1 MTFSVQ
7 LYSVREAFAA
17 DPGGTLGR
25 LAEIGFQ
32 RVELFDFVSPV
43 RTFGGSAGPDRTADT
58 FDASSRVGILEAGLA
73 AAGLQAPSG
82 HAPLITGDVQVVL
95 DAAEQLGVHY
105 VIDPFLP
112 AEHWQDL
119 DSIKRTADAL
129 NAAAQAAEPR
139 GIAVGYHNHAWEAAP
154 MPDGVTGLEH
164 LAALLEPEVVLEVD
178 TFWAAVGG
186 QDPAALL
193 QRLADRVQ
201 LIHLK
206 DGPISTDVLTQLPVG
221 SGAMDIPAVLRAAAT
236 VQIPVVEFD
245 AYAGDIFEGLAQ
257 SLGYLNGTAAV
268 NGTAAANG
276 TEALKR
282 KGTEAS

>member
-1 MTFSVQ
+1 MQYSVQ

-17 DPGGTLGR
+17 DPGGTLDR
-25 LAEIGFQ
+25 LADIGFQ

-43 RTFGGSAGPDRTADT
+43 RTFGGSAGPDQTADT

-82 HAPLITGDVQVVL
+82 HAPLITGEVQAVL
-95 DAAEQLGVHY
+95 DAAEQLGVQY

-129 NAAAQAAEPR
+129 NGAAQAAASR
-139 GIAVGYHNHAWEAAP
+139 GIVVGYHNHAWEAAS

-164 LAALLEPEVVLEVD
+164 LADLLEPEVVLEVD

-206 DGPISTDVLTQLPVG
+206 DGPISADVFSQLPVG
-221 SGAMDIPAVLRAAAT
+221 SGAIDIPAILRACPA

-257 SLGYLNGTAAV
+257 SLGYLNGIQAAE
-268 NGTAAANG
+268 GTRAPEG
-276 TEALKR
+276 TQ
-282 KGTEAS
+282 AS